1 VALSGNLKGAL
12 LVLFAGMLFMAES
25 VFVRWLRDDLPI
37 SVITFIRCLAQ
48 LAFVAPL
55 FWRRGLAVARTDRL
69 GMHLVRGALSLA
81 SWSGYYY
88 AFAWMPFA
96 LATVFNFTS
105 AIFVTMLAP
114 LVLGERVGWRRW
126 SATLVGFL
134 GIVTIARPGA
144 LPLDWAVAAALVSA
158 LAASGTVLSTKRLS
172 QTERTDT
179 IMFWIGVV
187 TTLGMLGP
195 ALWWW
200 QWPRGEAWLWIFLMA
215 AVGPAAMWLSVNALR
230 ISEASALVPFG
241 YIRLIYALAIGWLL
255 FGEWPEV
262 WSFVGMVL
270 IVGSAIYIAHREF
283 VRARE
288 APAPT

>member
-1 VALSGNLKGAL
+1 LSGNLKGAL

-25 VFVRWLRDDLPI
+25 VLVRWLKDDLPV
-37 SVITFIRCLAQ
+37 SVITFIRCVAQ
-48 LAFVAPL
+48 LVFLAPV
-55 FWRRGLAVARTDRL
+55 FWRRGLAVARTDRI
-69 GMHLVRGALSLA
+69 GMHLVRGGLSLG
-81 SWSGYYY
+81 SWVGYYY
-88 AFAWMPFA
+88 SFAWLPFA

-134 GIVTIARPGA
+134 GIVAIARPGS
-144 LPLDWAVAAALVSA
+144 LPLDWTVAAALGSA

-200 QWPRGEAWLWIFLMA
+200 QWPRAEAWLLIALMS
-215 AVGPAAMWLSVNALR
+215 VFGPAAMWISVNAIR
-230 ISEASALVPFG
+230 ASETTVLAPFG
-241 YIRLIYALAIGWLL
+241 YMRLIYAIAIGWLL
-255 FGEWPEV
+255 FGEWPDG
-262 WSFVGMVL
+262 WSFAGMVL

-288 APAPT
+288 ARAPAPT